1 MLLTTSGA
9 NPYNIKL
16 ITLEHLNVW
25 QVAAKWH
32 IYTLDTP
39 NIRFGSIKRALNKVS
54 AIHCCVLSLQILP
67 VCSHCRN
74 TKSLNRMPIRITI
87 ILTRWRMN
95 PNRRS
100 GNERT
105 NIYIPFSPHRK
116 YSKQVS
122 CKFTA
127 GRAKIYFPPARIKH
141 SERINWENQI
151 GSSEKPSVY
160 LWGVYSLWTYVFWN
174 RNHFGC
180 GRNTIQWQ

>member
-1 MLLTTSGA
+1 MSVFL
-9 NPYNIKL
+9 
-16 ITLEHLNVW
+16 
-25 QVAAKWH
+25 Q
-32 IYTLDTP
+32 
-39 NIRFGSIKRALNKVS
+39 
-54 AIHCCVLSLQILP
+54 QILA

-74 TKSLNRMPIRITI
+74 SKSLNRMPIRITI

-174 RNHFGC
+174 RNHFKC
-180 GRNTIQWQ
+180 GRILFNDNKYNHIRQACIRAWIYSCNICFNCLCGNLNIQRETNGQINAICQK